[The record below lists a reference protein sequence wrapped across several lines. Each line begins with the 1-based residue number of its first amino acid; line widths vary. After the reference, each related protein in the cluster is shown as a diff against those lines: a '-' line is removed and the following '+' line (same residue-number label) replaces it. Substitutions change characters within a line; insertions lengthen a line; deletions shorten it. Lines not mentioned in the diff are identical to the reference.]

1 MEHQTIYTPGVIG
14 GLEFGWGQGWLSPG
28 GSDDIAALLAEA
40 DLVGKSVLDIGVG
53 AGGPARVLVR
63 DFSAGQITGIDI
75 EQSVLDRARELN
87 VVENLEDRIK
97 LQRVKPGKLPFP
109 DVHFDIVFSKDT
121 FVHVANKST
130 LFAEIY
136 RVLKPHGRCIF
147 SDWCCGWPPYSE
159 EMRGFLANGMK
170 FSMATL
176 EENRRHL
183 SEAGFIAISVTDR
196 NAWFADY
203 AAREAEA
210 AKGPRRAHFIGE
222 VGQETADR
230 LTAAAQRRATIAK
243 QGHLR
248 PAHFRA
254 SKPNCVSG

>member
-14 GLEFGWGQGWLSPG
+14 GLEFGWGRGWLSPG
-28 GSDDIAALLAEA
+28 GSDDIAVLVA
-40 DLVGKSVLDIGVG
+40 DADIVGKSILDIGVG

-63 DFSAGQITGIDI
+63 DFCAGQVTGIDI
-75 EQSVLDRARELN
+75 EQSVLDRAQDLN
-87 VVENLEDRIK
+87 AAEQLEDRIS
-97 LQRVKPGKLPFP
+97 LQKVVPGKLPFP
-109 DVHFDIVFSKDT
+109 EGHFDIVFSKDT
-121 FVHVANKST
+121 FVHVADKAA

-136 RVLKPHGRCIF
+136 RVLKPHGRCVF

-176 EENRRHL
+176 VENRRHL
-183 SEAGFIAISVTDR
+183 SEAGFMAISVRDR

-203 AAREAEA
+203 AAREVEA
-210 AKGPRRAHFIGE
+210 ARGARRERFIDA
-222 VGQETADR
+222 VGREAADR
-230 LTAAAQRRATIAK
+230 LTAAAQRRATIAR

-254 SKPNCVSG
+254 TKPG